1 MKINALAT
9 VAILAMTTGA
19 VSANP
24 PAPAFHPF
32 VGAKKSA
39 TTKDGVADGAAMR
52 SAQAQTIAA
61 PLVSE
66 TRAVIAADGSL
77 DIKCRE
83 VPNPRRR
90 DSDDHAGPG
99 PRR

>member
-1 MKINALAT
+1 MKTSALAAAA
-9 VAILAMTTGA
+9 VLALTTGA
-19 VSANP
+19 VSASP

-39 TTKDGVADGAAMR
+39 ATKDGAAMR
-52 SAQAQTIAA
+52 SPQAQTITA

-77 DIKCRE
+77 DIQCRE

>member
-1 MKINALAT
+1 MKTSALAAA
-9 VAILAMTTGA
+9 AILALTTGA

-32 VGAKKSA
+32 VGAKKA
-39 TTKDGVADGAAMR
+39 AAKDGAMR
-52 SAQAQTIAA
+52 SPRAQTIAA

-66 TRAVIAADGSL
+66 TRAVVAADGSL

-83 VPNPRRR
+83 VPNPRQR
-90 DSDDHAGPG
+90 DSDDHAGPE

>member
-1 MKINALAT
+1 MKTSALAAAA
-9 VAILAMTTGA
+9 VLAMTTGT
-19 VSANP
+19 VSASP
-24 PAPAFHPF
+24 PAPDFHPF

-39 TTKDGVADGAAMR
+39 AAKDGAAMR
-52 SAQAQTIAA
+52 SPQEQTITA

-66 TRAVIAADGSL
+66 TRAFVATDGSL

-90 DSDDHAGPG
+90 DSDDHAGAG

>member
-1 MKINALAT
+1 MKTRAL
-9 VAILAMTTGA
+9 VAAAVLALTTGV
-19 VSANP
+19 VSASP

-39 TTKDGVADGAAMR
+39 AAKDGPAMR
-52 SAQAQTIAA
+52 SPHAQTIAA

-66 TRAVIAADGSL
+66 TRAVVAADGSL

-83 VPNPRRR
+83 VPNPRLR
-90 DSDDHAGPG
+90 DSDDVAGPG

>member
-1 MKINALAT
+1 MKTSALAAAA
-9 VAILAMTTGA
+9 VLALTTGA

-39 TTKDGVADGAAMR
+39 TTKDGAAMR
-52 SAQAQTIAA
+52 SPQAQTITA

-66 TRAVIAADGSL
+66 TRAVVAADGSL
-77 DIKCRE
+77 DIQCRE

-90 DSDDHAGPG
+90 DSDDGVDPG

>member
-1 MKINALAT
+1 MKTSALAAAA
-9 VAILAMTTGA
+9 VLALTTGI
-19 VSANP
+19 VSASQ

-32 VGAKKSA
+32 VGAKKS
-39 TTKDGVADGAAMR
+39 TTDKGRTAMR
-52 SAQAQTIAA
+52 SPLAQTIAA

-66 TRAVIAADGSL
+66 TRAIVAADGSL

-83 VPNPRRR
+83 VPNPRLR
-90 DSDDHAGPG
+90 DSDNHAGPG

>member
-1 MKINALAT
+1 MKTSALAAAAVLALAT
-9 VAILAMTTGA
+9 GI
-19 VSANP
+19 VSASP
-24 PAPAFHPF
+24 PVPAFHRF
-32 VGAKKSA
+32 VGAKKAA
-39 TTKDGVADGAAMR
+39 TDQAGPVMR
-52 SAQAQTIAA
+52 SPQAQTIAA

-66 TRAVIAADGSL
+66 TRAVVDADGSL

-83 VPNPRRR
+83 VPNPRLR